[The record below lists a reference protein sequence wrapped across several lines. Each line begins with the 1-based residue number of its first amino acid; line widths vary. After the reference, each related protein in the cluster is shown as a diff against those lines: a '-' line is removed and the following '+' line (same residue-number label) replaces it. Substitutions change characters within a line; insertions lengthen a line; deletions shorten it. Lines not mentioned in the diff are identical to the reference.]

1 MKTTTLYRL
10 HKPFSLL
17 FWPAYAVQMRPYL
30 LFVSGVAGLAGLAA
44 AYDGS
49 GQSYSQMLLPFLA
62 FFLVYG
68 FGQALT
74 DCFQTDTDKLSAPYR
89 PLSQG
94 IISPKDVAIV
104 SGVGLLFSAIILI
117 SLHPL
122 NTIFSALAVGGLIS
136 YTYFK
141 RNYWWAGPF
150 YNAWIVA
157 LVPLMGYL
165 CMQGSFSKM
174 PLPIIL
180 LTFFSYSQ
188 FVLIGY
194 LKDIS
199 ADRATGYRT
208 FPVVFGWDA
217 TAWAGN
223 VFVAACAVL
232 GLYLT
237 YSHSVPLV
245 IMAIGTGIAIRGQL
259 YAHLTQTK
267 SEPDA
272 AFPILCTVR
281 SFIIYHLSIVLLY
294 LPQAW
299 WIALLFYLLF
309 EITLKHRPEK
319 GQI

>member
-1 MKTTTLYRL
+1 MKTTPLYRL
-10 HKPFSLL
+10 HKPLSLH
-17 FWPAYAVQMRPYL
+17 FWAAYAVQMRPYL

-49 GQSYSQMLLPFLA
+49 GQSYAQILLPFLV

-94 IISPKDVAIV
+94 TISPKDVAIV
-104 SGVGLLFSAIILI
+104 SGAGLLFSGIILI

-122 NTIFSALAVGGLIS
+122 NTLFSALAVGGLIS

-141 RNYWWAGPF
+141 RNHWWAGPF

-157 LVPLMGYL
+157 LLPVMGYL
-165 CMQGSFSKM
+165 CMQGSFSKI
-174 PLPIIL
+174 PWAIVL

-188 FVLIGY
+188 FVLMGY

-217 TAWAGN
+217 TVWVGN
-223 VFVAACAVL
+223 VFVVLCAAL
-232 GLYLT
+232 GFYLT
-237 YSHSVPLV
+237 YSHPVPFV
-245 IMAIGTGIAIRGQL
+245 VMATGIGIAIRGQL
-259 YAHLTQTK
+259 YAHLTRTK
-267 SEPDA
+267 HESDA
-272 AFPILCTVR
+272 AFPILSTVR
-281 SFIIYHLSIVLLY
+281 SFIIYHLAIVLQY

-299 WIALLFYLLF
+299 LLVGLFYLLF
-309 EITLKHRPEK
+309 EFTIKHRPEK